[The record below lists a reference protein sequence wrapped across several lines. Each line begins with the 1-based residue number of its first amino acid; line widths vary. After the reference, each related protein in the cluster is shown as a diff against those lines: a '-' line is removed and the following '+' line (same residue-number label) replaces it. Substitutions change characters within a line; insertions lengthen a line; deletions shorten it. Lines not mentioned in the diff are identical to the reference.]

1 LPAIRNC
8 LTFVVFCDYRFK
20 GIWILD
26 VTLDGFIVQC
36 RESQRKYLAPMKC
49 LDASQE
55 EVDEAYE
62 TMEVCTFCKAKVAK
76 LNARAIQV
84 CFH

>member
-62 TMEVCTFCKAKVAK
+62 TMEVSTFCKAKVAK